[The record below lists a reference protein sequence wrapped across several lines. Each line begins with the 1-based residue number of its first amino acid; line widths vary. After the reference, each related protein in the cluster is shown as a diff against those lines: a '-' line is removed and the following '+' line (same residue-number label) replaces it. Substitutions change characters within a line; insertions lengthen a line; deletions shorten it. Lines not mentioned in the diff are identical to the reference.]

1 MNYRKI
7 GVFIVP
13 FYVLFGSIVLAQV
26 TNYKG
31 KVSQQFVMNKE
42 SVIINQSTGKR
53 ISYAAYDD
61 ILRKNPGK
69 YRTQPVFD
77 VYGQASSFALIRKNA
92 QDIQA
97 DGSFMMNSDLMPE
110 VGEQLPPFIM
120 KGLDGREYN
129 SEKLRGKYVLLGF
142 WVKFEKPLYT
152 LASTKVISSF
162 IEENQKRGIDIVSL
176 GTTLNTEEECR
187 EFIPKRNCGFIPIPE
202 SYGFNHRYKI
212 GETPFFILLDK
223 NGVVKAMSP
232 HTEFKD
238 RIAELQLR

>member
-7 GVFIVP
+7 GVFIIP

-97 DGSFMMNSDLMPE
+97 DGSVMMNSDLMPE

>member
-53 ISYAAYDD
+53 ISYATYDD

-97 DGSFMMNSDLMPE
+97 DGSVMMNSDLMPE